1 MTSFLPQTKKTSE
14 QSELCS
20 DVVPL
25 STLNLKKVN
34 AALACCRSISRQI
47 EQGEVPEKAVK
58 PDLYG
63 KDVKMVDNLTLRPKM
78 LTQEERAGVIAKY
91 QSGITMSSI
100 ADIYGCHYT
109 TVGRILRKAGV
120 EIRQP

>member
-1 MTSFLPQTKKTSE
+1 M
-14 QSELCS
+14 
-20 DVVPL
+20 PL

-34 AALACCRSISRQI
+34 AALACRRSISRQI

-78 LTQEERAGVIAKY
+78 LTQEERAGVITKY
-91 QSGITMSSI
+91 QSGMSMSSI

-109 TVGRILRKAGV
+109 TVGRILRKAGGV
-120 EIRQP
+120 PYMLDSRVKKG